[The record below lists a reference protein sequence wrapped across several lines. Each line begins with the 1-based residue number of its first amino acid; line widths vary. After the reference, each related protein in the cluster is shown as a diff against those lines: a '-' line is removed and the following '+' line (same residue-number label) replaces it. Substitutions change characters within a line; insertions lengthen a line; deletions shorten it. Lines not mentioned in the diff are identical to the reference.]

1 MEINFQQHKDALYS
15 TLEDAYGKVVYTY
28 TTHIIHAS
36 RLKKRN
42 TALKWLQIILSA
54 VSTGGFL
61 GSVITNQIVLIWLG
75 GLCSTALLVLTAY
88 FKDSEFSN
96 IYMRHLVTSND
107 LWFVRE
113 EYVALLTDFPTLPI
127 DEVIKKRDKL
137 REKTSKIYKNAPITD
152 VKSYALAQKAIK
164 NNESQFFSREELNQM
179 LPDKLRK

>member
-1 MEINFQQHKDALYS
+1 
-15 TLEDAYGKVVYTY
+15 
-28 TTHIIHAS
+28 
-36 RLKKRN
+36 
-42 TALKWLQIILSA
+42 
-54 VSTGGFL
+54 
-61 GSVITNQIVLIWLG
+61 
-75 GLCSTALLVLTAY
+75 
-88 FKDSEFSN
+88 
-96 IYMRHLVTSND
+96 MRHLVTSND